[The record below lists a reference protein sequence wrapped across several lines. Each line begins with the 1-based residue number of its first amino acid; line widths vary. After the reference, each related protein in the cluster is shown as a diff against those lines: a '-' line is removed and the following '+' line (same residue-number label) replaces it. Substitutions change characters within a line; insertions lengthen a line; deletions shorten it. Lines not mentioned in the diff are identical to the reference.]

1 MEIKIKIPAN
11 LKQAWNENPIAVI
24 GVSALAVTAASKL
37 IDSLSGVQS
46 RRAYAKK
53 MDSSSKS
60 K

>member
-11 LKQAWNENPIAVI
+11 LKQAWDENPIACI
-24 GVSALAVTAASKL
+24 GAGAFAATAAAKL
-37 IDSLSGVQS
+37 IDSISGVQS